1 MIKRISEDMK
11 GILEKIPENKK
22 AIARDIIEEII
33 FMKKTLK
40 NLKDTINEKGAVDY
54 YHGNMR
60 ESPAVKSYNQMIQR
74 YGNLYKQLELM
85 LPKEEKAAVTNALAE
100 FIGVTAS

>member
-1 MIKRISEDMK
+1 M
-11 GILEKIPENKK
+11 
-22 AIARDIIEEII
+22 DIIEELL

-40 NLKDTINEKGAVDY
+40 LLKDTIDKNGVVDY